1 MHIPNRLQECRDP
14 SAMCAPICLYYFR
27 CTYRTGCKNAETAET
42 RATCICVHLYLLL
55 SWILYMFV
63 FHFMKSAK
71 FSSTHWNEF
80 HFSKMKR
87 FDVPSFFCDP
97 IISHVLKR
105 SQDRMHF
112 KSSCSLLCVYRVQ
125 WGYYLCLKMQWCC
138 DDSSTLALDAL
149 TERCPSKTSS
159 ILSHVSRFKTKTR
172 WILNYSAG
180 LSTLRHF
187 KSPSTSFNTSRSV
200 AGQRQGQRFFQWSDF
215 CHCRVPGRASLF
227 LFDYDSWLNWWATS
241 GSENIEAAS
250 SAISTTTMWGSCF
263 QVRMVLF
270 SLAFVCICIRE
281 DTKVT
286 SPCRAASKKSD
297 KGAIFKTIGLQY
309 PSCSCRFY

>member
-1 MHIPNRLQECRDP
+1 MHIPDRLQECRDRRDP
-14 SAMCAPICLYYFR
+14 SDLYMCAPIYFCYLGYYICLFFTFR
-27 CTYRTGCKNAETAET
+27 N
-42 RATCICVHLYLLL
+42 LQ
-55 SWILYMFV
+55 S
-63 FHFMKSAK
+63 FHQRIEMNFISRR
-71 FSSTHWNEF
+71 WNVL
-80 HFSKMKR
+80 MCQ
-87 FDVPSFFCDP
+87 VFFCDP

-125 WGYYLCLKMQWCC
+125 WGHYLCLKMQWCC
-138 DDSSTLALDAL
+138 DDSSTLPLDAL

-187 KSPSTSFNTSRSV
+187 KSPSRSFNTSRSV

-250 SAISTTTMWGSCF
+250 SVISTTTMWGSCF

-270 SLAFVCICIRE
+270 SLAFVCICIRK

>member
-1 MHIPNRLQECRDP
+1 MMIHDTTGQKNKLEWTFQIWNLKHRKVRWTYRLQECRDP
-14 SAMCAPICLYYFR
+14 SAERPVYV
-27 CTYRTGCKNAETAET
+27 CTYMFIVYRS
-42 RATCICVHLYLLL
+42 ILLYILLL

-63 FHFMKSAK
+63 FHYEICKVFINALKWISFLEDETFWCAK
-71 FSSTHWNEF
+71 
-80 HFSKMKR
+80 
-87 FDVPSFFCDP
+87 FFCDP

-138 DDSSTLALDAL
+138 DDSSTLPLDAL

-187 KSPSTSFNTSRSV
+187 KSPSTSFNPSRSV

-215 CHCRVPGRASLF
+215 CRGQFVSFWLWFRFMIKLMSHVRQWEHRSGFIGDFYYYDVGLLF
-227 LFDYDSWLNWWATS
+227 
-241 GSENIEAAS
+241 S
-250 SAISTTTMWGSCF
+250 SAYGF
-263 QVRMVLF
+263 VFF
-270 SLAFVCICIRE
+270 SVCLHLHQKRH
-281 DTKVT
+281 
-286 SPCRAASKKSD
+286 
-297 KGAIFKTIGLQY
+297 
-309 PSCSCRFY
+309 

>member
-1 MHIPNRLQECRDP
+1 MHIPDRLQECRDRRDP
-14 SAMCAPICLYYFR
+14 SDLYMCAPIYFCYLGYYICLFF
-27 CTYRTGCKNAETAET
+27 T
-42 RATCICVHLYLLL
+42 
-55 SWILYMFV
+55 
-63 FHFMKSAK
+63 MKSAK

-87 FDVPSFFCDP
+87 FDVPSFFV
-97 IISHVLKR
+97 IQSSVMFWNEHR
-105 SQDRMHF
+105 THDRMHF

-138 DDSSTLALDAL
+138 DDSSTLPLDAL

-215 CHCRVPGRASLF
+215 CRGQFVSFWLWFRFMIKLMSHVRQWEHRSGFIGDFYYYDVGLLF
-227 LFDYDSWLNWWATS
+227 
-241 GSENIEAAS
+241 S
-250 SAISTTTMWGSCF
+250 SAYGF
-263 QVRMVLF
+263 VFF
-270 SLAFVCICIRE
+270 SVCLHLHQKRH
-281 DTKVT
+281 
-286 SPCRAASKKSD
+286 
-297 KGAIFKTIGLQY
+297 
-309 PSCSCRFY
+309 

>member
-1 MHIPNRLQECRDP
+1 MHIPNRLQECRDRRDP
-14 SAMCAPICLYYFR
+14 SDLYMCAPISFVILDIIYVCFSLSEI
-27 CTYRTGCKNAETAET
+27 CKIFINALKWISFLEDETFW
-42 RATCICVHLYLLL
+42 C
-55 SWILYMFV
+55 
-63 FHFMKSAK
+63 AK
-71 FSSTHWNEF
+71 
-80 HFSKMKR
+80 
-87 FDVPSFFCDP
+87 FFCDP

-138 DDSSTLALDAL
+138 DDSSTLPLDAL

-215 CHCRVPGRASLF
+215 CHCRVPVCFFLINLMSHARQWEHRSGFIGDFYYDVGLLF
-227 LFDYDSWLNWWATS
+227 
-241 GSENIEAAS
+241 S
-250 SAISTTTMWGSCF
+250 SAYGF
-263 QVRMVLF
+263 VLF
-270 SLAFVCICIRE
+270 SVCLHQKR
-281 DTKVT
+281 
-286 SPCRAASKKSD
+286 
-297 KGAIFKTIGLQY
+297 Q
-309 PSCSCRFY
+309 